1 MQKGRRVKPH
11 KRLLRWTL
19 CLFGHR
25 GETWWRVERGAERR
39 RLDICTRCG
48 VRVKKGRVTL

>member
-1 MQKGRRVKPH
+1 MSANRPH
-11 KRLLRWTL
+11 SILRRWTL

-25 GETWWRVERGAERR
+25 EPWFRVERGAPKK
-39 RLDICTRCG
+39 RLDVCTRCG